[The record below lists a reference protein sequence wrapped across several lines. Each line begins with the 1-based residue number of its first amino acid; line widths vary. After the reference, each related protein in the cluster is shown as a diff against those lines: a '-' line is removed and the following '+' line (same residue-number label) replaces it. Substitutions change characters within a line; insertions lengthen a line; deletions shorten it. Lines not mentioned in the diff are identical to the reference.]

1 MNNQQMNQTSQANEP
16 QSKPFEPQPK
26 PFDPN
31 SPPEGWVTP
40 QYYQAKVGQVKVKPK
55 PWYKSKTLWF
65 NGIVTAMGFATTASP
80 MFEPYMTPDTFGLL
94 TAGVAFGN
102 AVLRFVTHKPI
113 QGGMGNK

>member
-1 MNNQQMNQTSQANEP
+1 MNNEQNQQSNQLNEP
-16 QSKPFEPQPK
+16 QAK

-31 SPPEGWVTP
+31 NPPEGWVAPNYAQTENGK
-40 QYYQAKVGQVKVKPK
+40 AK

-65 NGIVTAMGFATTASP
+65 NGIVSVLGFATTATP
-80 MFEPYMTPDTFGLL
+80 VFEPYMTPDTFGLL

-113 QGGMGNK
+113 KGGMGTNE